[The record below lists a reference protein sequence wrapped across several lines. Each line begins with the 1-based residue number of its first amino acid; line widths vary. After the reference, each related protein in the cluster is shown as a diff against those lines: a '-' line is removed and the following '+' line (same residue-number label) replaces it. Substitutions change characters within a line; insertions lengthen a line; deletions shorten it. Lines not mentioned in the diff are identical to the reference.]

1 MAERLTAHPLVK
13 QVPLCQAFAMEQRS
27 SLYRALDGLMKG
39 KLAGYVTDRRAS
51 GDSWR
56 SIAAD
61 LREKTHTDV
70 THETLRS
77 WFPECVAPLP

>member
-1 MAERLTAHPLVK
+1 
-13 QVPLCQAFAMEQRS
+13 MEQRS
-27 SLYRALDGLMKG
+27 SLYRALDRLMDGGL
-39 KLAGYVTDRRAS
+39 AEYVTSRRKT

-61 LREKTHTDV
+61 LRDKTRTDV

-77 WFPECVAPLP
+77 WFPEGAAAP